1 MLPNLRF
8 LICGVLFCFLLFAVT
23 GAGVMLPDAR
33 TRVGEMPEIGRPMMQ
48 QSMMDAPAQAQFYMM
63 TAARRSD
70 ELERL
75 REQATSA
82 PTQGEPNLPKPD
94 AVAQP
99 ASPEGNTGEAV
110 EVSVQVPGA
119 ESGRDDLPSERQV
132 DALAPAESIEPLPII
147 GRIPL
152 PPRRPALF
160 NGLQR
165 RVRALHARHRTMQLH
180 DTAGQGVVPGQGV
193 IPDQGMTTSQTAPA
207 ASGGLEAARR
217 HPLP

>member
-63 TAARRSD
+63 TAARRTD

-75 REQATSA
+75 REQATSGPA
-82 PTQGEPNLPKPD
+82 KPEQDLPKPD
-94 AVAQP
+94 VVAQP
-99 ASPEGNTGEAV
+99 APPEGNVGEEA
-110 EVSVQVPGA
+110 EASLQVPGL
-119 ESGRDDLPSERQV
+119 ESVRDDSERQV
-132 DALAPAESIEPLPII
+132 AALAPAPAESLEPLPIL

-165 RVRALHARHRTMQLH
+165 RVRMLHARHRIMQLH
-180 DTAGQGVVPGQGV
+180 DTAGQAVVPGQGV
-193 IPDQGMTTSQTAPA
+193 IPDQGTATNQTPTATS
-207 ASGGLEAARR
+207 GLNAVRR
-217 HPLP
+217 YPPP